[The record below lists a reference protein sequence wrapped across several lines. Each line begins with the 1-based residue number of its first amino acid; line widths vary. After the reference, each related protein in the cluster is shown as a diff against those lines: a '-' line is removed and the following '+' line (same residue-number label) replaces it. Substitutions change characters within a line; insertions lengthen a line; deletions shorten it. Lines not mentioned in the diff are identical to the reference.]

1 MELGTIRV
9 GITGFLLGGAPTVAP
24 PSAIGCP
31 RVVGFEPGFALIP
44 YVEEPTLTL
53 GPLTLTAFGLLV
65 CLAVWVGVEVV
76 VRRAPRF
83 GLEPDTARSLVV
95 WTIVWGFVGS
105 HVFEVLAYQP
115 GTLRRDPLALLRVWA
130 SMSSFGGMAG
140 GLGAALLLM
149 RRRGMGAAQ
158 MLRFVDLLAFA
169 FPFAWIFG
177 RLGCSL
183 RHDHLGIASRHWLA
197 VAFPDG
203 PRFDL
208 GLLEL
213 FFTLLVAA
221 AFAALGR
228 RARPPGFFLGLFF
241 SVYGPVRFLLDTLR
255 SEDLRHLGWTP
266 AQYLCVASSVAGAWI
281 LLRALRARQGA

>member
-1 MELGTIRV
+1 V
-9 GITGFLLGGAPTVAP
+9 
-24 PSAIGCP
+24 
-31 RVVGFEPGFALIP
+31 IP
-44 YVEEPTLTL
+44 YVEEPTLGL

-83 GLEPDTARSLVV
+83 GLDPDAARSLVV

-115 GTLRRDPLALLRVWA
+115 GALRREPIELLRELLHVWG

-140 GLGAALLLM
+140 GIAAALLIM
-149 RRRGMGAAQ
+149 WRRGMGAGQ

-169 FPFAWIFG
+169 FPFAWSFG
-177 RLGCSL
+177 RLGCAL
-183 RHDHLGIASRHWLA
+183 RHDHLGVASQSWLA
-197 VAFPDG
+197 VAFPGG

-213 FFTLLVAA
+213 LYTLLVAA
-221 AFAALGR
+221 AFAILGR

-241 SVYGPVRFLLDTLR
+241 SAYGPVRFLLDTLR

-266 AQYLCVASSVAGAWI
+266 AQYLCIASSVAGAWI
-281 LLRALRARQGA
+281 LARALRAREGP